1 MPTRARHQRFIL
13 LEHGEK
19 GDEAGYTVGLP
30 RMIGE
35 DQFEVGRGDH
45 NALSLSDA
53 AEIWLSNDW
62 MRTTRSASLSLG

>member
-1 MPTRARHQRFIL
+1 
-13 LEHGEK
+13 
-19 GDEAGYTVGLP
+19 
-30 RMIGE
+30 MIGE